1 MSFAYICKLQIK
13 LYMKKIL
20 FVLAAGMVM
29 MSCND
34 TDKKADAN
42 TTSGS
47 NATIS
52 QDSLDKLNAISK
64 AANNPAPAPS
74 SSNTPADT
82 SQTTIEW
89 LDGTNRDFGTMKKG
103 ETLEVTFRF
112 KNTGT
117 KPLIISNV
125 TAGCGCTVPEVPKK
139 PYGPGETGVIKASFD
154 SNKGQVG
161 MNSKNVNVFA
171 NTNPVMISLAF
182 NVEVKEKS

>member
-1 MSFAYICKLQIK
+1 MSFSYICKLQINLK
-13 LYMKKIL
+13 MKKIL

-52 QDSLDKLNAISK
+52 KDSLDKLNALSK
-64 AANNPAPAPS
+64 AANNPAPS
-74 SSNTPADT
+74 SSNTPADS

-89 LDGTNRDFGTMKKG
+89 LDGTNRDFGTMKQG
-103 ETLEVTFRF
+103 ETLEVSFRF

-161 MNSKNVNVFA
+161 MNSKQVNVFA
-171 NTNPVMISLAF
+171 NTNPVMITLAF
-182 NVEVKEKS
+182 NVEVKAKS